1 MRIEDRPPS
10 DGAPD
15 QVVDD
20 AVRRIAEEA
29 AQAVA
34 VIEHHR
40 EELRRTM
47 AELTA
52 LQRQVRVE
60 ALELSALLDELAQA
74 TPSADAEP
82 EGRARPRKFR
92 R

>member
-1 MRIEDRPPS
+1 MRIEDRQAG
-10 DGAPD
+10 GASE
-15 QVVDD
+15 QTVDD
-20 AVRRIAEEA
+20 AVRRIADEA

-34 VIEHHR
+34 LIEHHR

-60 ALELSALLDELAQA
+60 AIALAAQLDVLAA
-74 TPSADAEP
+74 AHGAEHEQDDEP
-82 EGRARPRKFR
+82 RPRRRFR